1 MNKSVFSYLF
11 LFVLLWLVGCGPAP
25 VTPAATVEIAAASP
39 IPTYTPTLSPSATPT
54 SRPSASTDTAE
65 ETLIFRLTP
74 VSSPTPTP
82 RATATIIPTS
92 TATRSNETSTP
103 IPPPVWAEGITPLL
117 TLDHGEAFWSP
128 TSNEVL
134 LAVCPPYRPNET
146 DLPPNGTIYYAAAPE
161 FTPLTPVFTDFYC
174 PGMWSISAGVDI
186 TWSLDGQKVVFVGI
200 DAKKYYGWWHLDS
213 GPATIW
219 LREGQRATVNTVVS
233 EIQTIRIPSFGDW
246 VNEET
251 LLLSAYAS
259 GGTSSGLFL
268 NIRTGEVSSDFY
280 VHGYS
285 FRPSPHYIGTGEGVD
300 FSMTAMVV
308 SIDLLWT
315 STEPAVTW
323 DKFLRLSRPQI
334 NQLPIPNSTFL
345 DWLPG
350 TDTMLVRTWL
360 ITDPALCR
368 QGQPCVEDN
377 QLQWWDVAAD
387 QLQPFL
393 PFGLNATLS
402 PNGDT
407 VAVTTTGPIEISS
420 DGQPLQELPA
430 PENTDSSHNY
440 LLLVDRLSGR
450 ALLPSLPTA
459 FSAQFSPDGQY
470 LAFYTA
476 QQLLLDG
483 EGRPTGDTV
492 PGSTKQLNILDLTSR
507 QLLTTI
513 PATSANHPQSFI
525 WSPSSQKIL
534 MRDTSENLM
543 VYDLQTR
550 KLIPI
555 TVNGKNQISRA
566 SWSFDGQY
574 LSFELYVDFE
584 TEKVVIIRAPE

>member
-1 MNKSVFSYLF
+1 MNKNVFSYLF
-11 LFVLLWLVGCGPAP
+11 LFVLLWLVGCGPVP
-25 VTPAATVEIAAASP
+25 VTPTETVEIAAASP
-39 IPTYTPTLSPSATPT
+39 FPTYTPTLSPSATPT
-54 SRPSASTDTAE
+54 MTRTRSAAATPLVLEEDVLAKATAIPSATT
-65 ETLIFRLTP
+65 
-74 VSSPTPTP
+74 TPTHP
-82 RATATIIPTS
+82 PTV
-92 TATRSNETSTP
+92 TP
-103 IPPPVWAEGITPLL
+103 LPTPVWAEGITPLL
-117 TLDHGEAFWSP
+117 TLNHGEASWSP

-134 LAVCPPYRPNET
+134 LAVCPPYRPSEME
-146 DLPPNGTIYYAAAPE
+146 LPPNGTIYYAAAPE
-161 FTPLTPVFTDFYC
+161 FTTLTPIFTDFYC
-174 PGMWSISAGVDI
+174 PGMWSISAGVDT

-219 LREGQRATVNTVVS
+219 LWEGQQTTVNTVVS

-315 STEPAVTW
+315 STEPSITW

-360 ITDPALCR
+360 ITDPELCR

-387 QLQPFL
+387 QLHPFL

-402 PNGDT
+402 PTGDT
-407 VAVTTTGPIEISS
+407 IAVTTTGPIEISG

-430 PENTDSSHNY
+430 PENTDSSTY
-440 LLLVDRLSGR
+440 LLLVDRVSGK
-450 ALLPSLPTA
+450 ALLPSLPTKYGE
-459 FSAQFSPDGQY
+459 QFSPDGQY
-470 LAFYTA
+470 LAFYTT
-476 QQLLLDG
+476 QQLLLDA

-507 QLLTTI
+507 QLLTII

-525 WSPSSQKIL
+525 WSPDSQKIL
-534 MRDTSENLM
+534 MRDVSENLM

-584 TEKVVIIRAPE
+584 TGKVVIIRVPE